1 MKRMLNSLKTS
12 TAKSKEKT
20 TNGDLA
26 TSSDNPGVKPS
37 DENETPSEACTTT
50 KNEDKKDED
59 VNTNRL

>member
-20 TNGDLA
+20 TNGELT
-26 TSSDNPGVKPS
+26 TSSDNPGVKQS
-37 DENETPSEACTTT
+37 DENEDPNEACTPT

-59 VNTNRL
+59 VNSNRT